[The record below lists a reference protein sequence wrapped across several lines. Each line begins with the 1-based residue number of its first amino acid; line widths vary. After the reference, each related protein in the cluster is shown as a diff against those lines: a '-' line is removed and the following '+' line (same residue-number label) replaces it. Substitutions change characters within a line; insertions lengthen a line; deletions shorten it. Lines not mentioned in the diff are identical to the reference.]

1 MNKTNRNR
9 LFAVL
14 LAIIPIASYYYFLT
28 DFIINKPETDNNNNS
43 GSNGHRYRI
52 EQNQSVPIQLDQT
65 DQ

>member
-28 DFIINKPETDNNNNS
+28 DFISNNPETDNNS
-43 GSNGHRYRI
+43 GSNEHRQRI
-52 EQNQSVPIQLDQT
+52 EQNHSVPTQLDQS